1 MNDYWETT
9 SNAELIAHRLEV
21 LADRLQRLIE
31 ILEQRWQATGPKSD

>member
-9 SNAELIAHRLEV
+9 SDAELIAHRLEV
-21 LADRLQRLIE
+21 IADRLQRLIE